1 VNVLEYKEGLTTGL
15 VHSDDNPR
23 NTQGFS
29 VLQGVK
35 ANHYGFVPYDTIVNP
50 LATWMTAQGIAF
62 AWPFPQFY
70 RGKQLSLLM
79 TETAVY
85 IINETAW
92 TGAVPATTFDLYS
105 MESTYTIVSGG
116 GAWHVIDLGSP
127 ILLVNA
133 TNVLYVT
140 STKLWGAT
148 QGGFQ
153 CGTEHHGRVLV
164 SGFEYDTYSRAQWQ
178 AIADLINT
186 LDTTATLLLPQS
198 SVFWSAYGGMDIMF
212 LLAPY
217 LALYG
222 PLTITQLVTQS
233 QFKVSPTNWTLS
245 DAAMWDAVALELD
258 FSGADTASQVL
269 AAAVLGKRYCVGYLV
284 KNYAAGSIA
293 ASLGGTALTA
303 RSASGYYFEE
313 VECPSNSATL
323 LFTGSAGASLSID
336 NVQVYDVEASEY
348 GLTRPFYLDHIHRGD
363 MGILPVP
370 WQGTQRILKSLGGN
384 ALIYSD
390 NGVGELIP
398 FDAESGPTL
407 GFRKLANVPGIHG
420 RAAVAGDD
428 SIHLMVDKTGC
439 VWRFKPG
446 QRPERLEYEWLFAS
460 LTDIVVTFD
469 STREEFYIGGKIGS
483 TLYSYLYTASGG
495 MSKIPQ
501 CVTSLECG
509 GGTLYGIV
517 SSNQFTTFRAVTTVF
532 DFGTREPKTIREIEW
547 GGFTGSA
554 STTVAL
560 DFRESISSAIWLRS
574 AAQILGPNGKVS
586 CAVTGVEFRWVAEN
600 PTLTTI
606 EADYLKLHWTP
617 DGKQSIR
624 QILGGWQ

>member
-1 VNVLEYKEGLTTGL
+1 MQVLEYKEGLTKGL

-23 NTQGFS
+23 NTQGFT

-50 LATWMTAQGIAF
+50 LAAWMAAQGITF

-85 IINETAW
+85 IIDETAW
-92 TGAVPATTFDLYS
+92 TGAVPATTLDLF
-105 MESTYTIVSGG
+105 MCEGAYTITAGG

-127 ILLVNA
+127 VILVNA

-140 STKLWGAT
+140 ATKLWGSAVAY
-148 QGGFQ
+148 FQ
-153 CGTEHHGRVLV
+153 CGCEHHGRVLV
-164 SGFEYDTYSRAQWQ
+164 SGFETDTYARVQWH
-178 AIADLINT
+178 AIAHLINT
-186 LDTTATLLLPQS
+186 LDTTITLSLPQT
-198 SVFWSAYGGMDIMF
+198 SVFWSAYGGVDIIY
-212 LLAPY
+212 LLIPY
-217 LALYG
+217 LAIYG
-222 PLTITQLVTQS
+222 PLTLTQLVTQPA
-233 QFKVSPTNWTLS
+233 FNTNPPTAWTLS
-245 DAAMWDAVALELD
+245 DAAMYDAANKELD

-269 AAAVLGKRYCVGYLV
+269 ATSVSGKLYCVGYYV
-284 KNYAAGSIA
+284 GNYVSGTVT

-303 RSASGYYFEE
+303 RSANGYYFEE
-313 VECPSNSATL
+313 VECPSNAATL

-336 NVQVYDVEASEY
+336 NVQVYDVDASEY
-348 GLTRPFYLDHIHRGD
+348 GLTRPFYLEHVRRRD

-370 WQGTQRILKSLGGN
+370 WQGTQRVLKSLGSN

-390 NGVGELIP
+390 NGVAELIP

-407 GFRKLANVPGIHG
+407 GFKKLPNVPGIHG

-428 SIHLMVDKTGC
+428 SVHLMVDKTGC

-446 QRPERLEYEWLFAS
+446 QAPERLEYEWLFSS

-509 GGTLYGIV
+509 GGTLRGIV
-517 SSNQFTTFRAVTTVF
+517 SSNQFTTFKAVTGVF
-532 DFGTREPKTIREIEW
+532 DMGTREPKTIREISI
-547 GGFTGSA
+547 GLTTSA
-554 STTVAL
+554 VATL
-560 DFRESISSAIWLRS
+560 VMLWYKDGVSGTWKT
-574 AAQILGPNGKVS
+574 AAPHTLFGKGNIY
-586 CAVTGVEFRWVAEN
+586 CAVTGVEFKLQIDIPA
-600 PTLTTI
+600 LTSVEI
-606 EADYLKLHWTP
+606 DYINVHWLP
-617 DGKQSIR
+617 DGKISVK
-624 QILGGWQ
+624 QILGG